1 MAVCLKQ
8 ISMPIF
14 NGGEFWDIFNL
25 RVVYDS
31 FNSLDENFY
40 TELVHDHSSFI

>member
-25 RVVYDS
+25 RVVMTPS
-31 FNSLDENFY
+31 RVSMRIS
-40 TELVHDHSSFI
+40 TPS